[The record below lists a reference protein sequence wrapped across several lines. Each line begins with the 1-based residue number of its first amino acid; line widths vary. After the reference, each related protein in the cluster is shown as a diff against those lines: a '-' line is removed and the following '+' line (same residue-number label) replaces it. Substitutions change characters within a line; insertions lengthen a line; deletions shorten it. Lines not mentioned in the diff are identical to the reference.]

1 MHDTGVTF
9 VGNEKC
15 RLNGVLLVVDIYRT
29 SVVGGTRVEGLVGHL
44 ADHALKSHM
53 KYAESYYLFL
63 CTNKNFA
70 SRFENTFEITHKN
83 AEVYS
88 YYFFLLV
95 RTRILLTDWR
105 IPLKS
110 HMIYTEVVSQ

>member
-29 SVVGGTRVEGLVGHL
+29 SVVGGTRVERLVGHL
-44 ADHALKSHM
+44 ADHTLKSHM
-53 KYAESYYLFL
+53 KYAEGSYLFL
-63 CTNKNFA
+63 CANKNFA
-70 SRFENTFEITHKN
+70 YRFENTFEITPKKT

-88 YYFFLLV
+88 YYFFF
-95 RTRILLTDWR
+95 
-105 IPLKS
+105 
-110 HMIYTEVVSQ
+110 VSTNKNFAYRLENTSEITHDIH

>member
-15 RLNGVLLVVDIYRT
+15 RLNGVLVVDIYRT

-44 ADHALKSHM
+44 ADNALKSHM
-53 KYAESYYLFL
+53 KYAEGYYLFFYVQ
-63 CTNKNFA
+63 TK
-70 SRFENTFEITHKN
+70 
-83 AEVYS
+83 
-88 YYFFLLV
+88 
-95 RTRILLTDWR
+95 ILLTDLR

-110 HMIYTEVVSQ
+110 HQKKR

>member
-29 SVVGGTRVEGLVGHL
+29 SVVGGTRVERLVGHL
-44 ADHALKSHM
+44 ADHTLKSHM
-53 KYAESYYLFL
+53 KYAEGYYLFL
-63 CTNKNFA
+63 CTKKNFA
-70 SRFENTFEITHKN
+70 YRFENTFEITHKN

-88 YYFFLLV
+88 YYFFF
-95 RTRILLTDWR
+95 
-105 IPLKS
+105 
-110 HMIYTEVVSQ
+110 VSTNKNFAYRLENTSEITHDIH

>member
-29 SVVGGTRVEGLVGHL
+29 SVVGGTRVERLVGHL
-44 ADHALKSHM
+44 ADHTLKSHM
-53 KYAESYYLFL
+53 KYAEGYYLFL

-70 SRFENTFEITHKN
+70 YRFENTFEITPKKKKKTLKFTLII
-83 AEVYS
+83 
-88 YYFFLLV
+88 FFC
-95 RTRILLTDWR
+95 
-105 IPLKS
+105 
-110 HMIYTEVVSQ
+110 

>member
-29 SVVGGTRVEGLVGHL
+29 SVVGGTRVERLVGHL
-44 ADHALKSHM
+44 ADHTLKSHI
-53 KYAESYYLFL
+53 KYAESNHLFL
-63 CTNKNFA
+63 CTNKKFA
-70 SRFENTFEITHKN
+70 YRFENTFEITPKKN

-95 RTRILLTDWR
+95 RTRILLTD
-105 IPLKS
+105 
-110 HMIYTEVVSQ
+110 

>member
-44 ADHALKSHM
+44 ADHTLKSHM
-53 KYAESYYLFL
+53 KYAEGYYLFL

-70 SRFENTFEITHKN
+70 YRFENTFEITPKKKN

-88 YYFFLLV
+88 YYFFF
-95 RTRILLTDWR
+95 
-105 IPLKS
+105 
-110 HMIYTEVVSQ
+110 VSANKNFAYRLENTSEITHDIH